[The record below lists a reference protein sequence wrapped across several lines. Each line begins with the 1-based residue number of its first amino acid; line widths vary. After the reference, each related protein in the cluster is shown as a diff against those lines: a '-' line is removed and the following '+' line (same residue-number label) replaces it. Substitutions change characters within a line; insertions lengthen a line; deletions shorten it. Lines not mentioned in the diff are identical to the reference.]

1 MKIAFL
7 LESFKGGGVERNTLI
22 LSGLLADRGHDVLL
36 ATCRR
41 DGPLA
46 GDMDRRVR
54 YHLLE
59 PGTLLAGRLLAV
71 KADPGGLPK
80 LLLPVLL
87 AMQPPKPLRH
97 LKSLADFLAREQPH
111 AVFAATPHINLL
123 AIWARKLAGVN
134 SRIILGERI
143 QISHYLG
150 ERSGWRYRRLL
161 PLIGRSYPAA
171 DGIIAVSNGVADEL
185 AFSAGLDRSAITTV
199 YNPVVVPSLEEKAGQ
214 PIDHPWFRPGEP
226 PVILS
231 AGRLSDQKDYPT
243 LLRAFARVH
252 EQTPVRLM
260 ILGDGGNPKKTAKRQ
275 EALMRQASE
284 LGIAHEIELPGFI
297 SNPYPLMSRAGV
309 FVLSSTYE
317 GLPTVLIEAMACG
330 CPVVSTDYPG
340 AVEILDHGTWGRLAR
355 VGDPASLARAIQET
369 LDASR
374 NPEQLWLRARDFSGE
389 RAADAYEQLITG
401 DIDQA
406 VSDDPVRAR
415 TPHPLRAGSGE
426 RT

>member
-1 MKIAFL
+1 MKVAFL

-22 LSGLLADRGHDVLL
+22 LSGLLADRGHDVVL

-46 GDMDRRVR
+46 EYLDRRVR
-54 YHLLE
+54 HQLLE

-71 KADPGGLPK
+71 KADPGGLSK

-87 AMQPPKPLRH
+87 AKQPPKPLRH
-97 LKSLADFLAREQPH
+97 LKSLTDFLVRERPH

-123 AIWARKLAGVN
+123 AVWAGKLAGVN

-150 ERSGWRYRRLL
+150 EQRGWRYRRLL
-161 PLIGRSYPAA
+161 PLIGRTYPAA
-171 DGIIAVSNGVADEL
+171 DGIIAVSNGVAEEL
-185 AFSAGLDRSAITTV
+185 ARSAGLDRDTITTV
-199 YNPVVVPSLEEKAGQ
+199 YNPVVIPSLQEKAGQ
-214 PIDHPWFRPGEP
+214 SLDHPWYRPGEP

-231 AGRLSDQKDYPT
+231 VGRLSDQKDYPT
-243 LLRAFARVH
+243 LLRAFALVH
-252 EQTPVRLM
+252 EQTPARLM
-260 ILGDGGNPKKTAKRQ
+260 ILGEAGNPKKTSKRQ
-275 EALMRQASE
+275 EALRRQASE
-284 LGIAHEIELPGFI
+284 LGIAQEVELPGFI

-340 AVEILDHGTWGRLAR
+340 AVEILDHGTWGRLAH
-355 VGDPASLARAIQET
+355 VGDPASLAKAILET
-369 LDASR
+369 LDAGS
-374 NPEQLWLRARDFSGE
+374 NPERLRQRARDFSGE
-389 RAADAYEQLITG
+389 RAADAYERLITG
-401 DIDQA
+401 DLD
-406 VSDDPVRAR
+406 RAASGDVAEAGISR
-415 TPHPLRAGSGE
+415 GLRAGTGG
-426 RT
+426 RI